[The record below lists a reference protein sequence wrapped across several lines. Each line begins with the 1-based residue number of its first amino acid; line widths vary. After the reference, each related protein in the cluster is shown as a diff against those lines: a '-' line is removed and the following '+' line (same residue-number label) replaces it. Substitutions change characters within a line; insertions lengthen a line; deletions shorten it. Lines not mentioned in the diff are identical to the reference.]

1 MVTIIL
7 VFLQNCSSP
16 CYWRRPRG
24 CPCTTGG
31 SELMY
36 NWPTLGSTEPGGR
49 PTTICSGDGSWI
61 RQHLSSDSTLKR
73 KMGGRIWYDSINY
86 IFMHPWGGGA
96 GSPSNTMWPGPRLTC
111 MPSFILIHQTVWP
124 QYTNVTARTGRTDR
138 TDRQRSD
145 SIGQT
150 VL

>member
-96 GSPSNTMWPGPRLTC
+96 GSPSNTMWPGPGLPAC
-111 MPSFILIHQTVWP
+111 QVSSW
-124 QYTNVTARTGRTDR
+124 
-138 TDRQRSD
+138 
-145 SIGQT
+145 SIKPFGHSTPTSQPGQDGQT
-150 VL
+150 GQTDNGPIA